1 MQHTTTELLPV
12 GSSGGT
18 TDVIANVVFVHGLG
32 GHNRGTWQSDSTNEE
47 TFWPQWLYDDL
58 NARSES
64 GFRPP
69 VGVWSLGYPAEVFRV
84 MFFSKNRDDSV
95 PQRARQLV
103 DTLLSHGLANRP
115 IIFVVHSL
123 GGILVKQM
131 LRSSRDAGDPRLSD
145 FPKLALST
153 RLVIFLATPHTGSS
167 MARLAEAAPAVSG
180 MLISG
185 LLSTVEWLP
194 LGGIPRWLAR
204 KAIQRG
210 RFTKA
215 LESGDPYLEDLG
227 TWYRD
232 NAPQIGIDS
241 RAYYEN
247 AGPLCIGVVVDKG
260 SANPGVS
267 GCEAIALDGNHF
279 SICKPESRNEHY
291 KRIKQPIRQAISKC
305 PAFKETHLAALDVGE
320 RFEKLAELIPA
331 DRMRAVK
338 KVVQPI
344 EKRLGRDTPIE
355 YDSSV
360 GGDGAFSVPDWQ
372 AAAAAISPY
381 DLDRI
386 ILSVWR
392 EYRGGCVASD
402 PTQCVRHEVEL
413 LRQTGLENR
422 KELSLPP
429 LYYAARALRTQRER
443 GHVQMSERAVADVRA
458 ALAMVEELA
467 GKFGMDEDRS
477 TRNALRALIDAT

>member
-12 GSSGGT
+12 SGSGN
-18 TDVIANVVFVHGLG
+18 TDDIANVVFVHGLG
-32 GHNRGTWQSDSTNEE
+32 GHNRGTWQFDSEDET

-64 GFRPP
+64 GFRP

-84 MFFSKNRDDSV
+84 LFFSKNRDDSV
-95 PQRARQLV
+95 PQRARNLV
-103 DTLLSHGLANRP
+103 DTLVSNGLGNRP

-131 LRSSRDAGDPRLSD
+131 LRSSRDAGDPRVSD

-167 MARLAEAAPAVSG
+167 MARLAEAVPAVSA

-185 LLSTVEWLP
+185 LLNTIEWLP
-194 LGGIPRWLAR
+194 LGGIARMLAR
-204 KAIQRG
+204 RAIQRG
-210 RFTKA
+210 RFTAA

-227 TWYRD
+227 TWYRH

-247 AGPLCIGVVVDKG
+247 TGTQGIAVVVDKE

-267 GCEAIALDGNHF
+267 GVEAIALDADHS
-279 SICKPESRNEHY
+279 SICKPTSRNEDY
-291 KRIKQPIRQAISKC
+291 KRIAQPVRQAISQC
-305 PAFKETHLAALDVGE
+305 PVFKETHLAALDVGE
-320 RFEKLAELIPA
+320 RFERLAELISA

-344 EKRLGRDTPIE
+344 ESRLGRTTPME
-355 YDSSV
+355 YESSV
-360 GGDGAFSVPDWQ
+360 SGDGAFDVADWQ
-372 AAAAAISPY
+372 AVAAAISPY

-386 ILSVWR
+386 ILSVWH
-392 EYRGGCVASD
+392 EYRGGSVASD
-402 PTQCVRHEVEL
+402 PTQGVRHEVEL

-429 LYYAARALRTQRER
+429 LYYAARALKTQKER
-443 GHVQMSERAVADVRA
+443 GHVQMSDRAVTDVKA
-458 ALAMVEELA
+458 ALATVETLA
-467 GKFGMDEDRS
+467 GRFGMDTDRS
-477 TRNALRALIDAT
+477 TRNALHALIGAT